1 MIAVDTSAL
10 MAVILAEPE
19 SPACIDALS
28 ANDEI
33 LISAATLAEAH
44 IVADRRNVG
53 HLMRSMIAGL
63 PIATVPCSAETAMRV
78 AEIYSR
84 WGKGRHPA
92 RLGLIDCFSYDV
104 ATEHQCPLLF
114 VGADFARTDI
124 VSALAL

>member
-1 MIAVDTSAL
+1 

-19 SPACIDALS
+19 GPACIDALS
-28 ANDEI
+28 ANGEI
-33 LISAATLAEAH
+33 LISAAALAEAQV
-44 IVADRRNVG
+44 VADRRNVG

-92 RLGLIDCFSYDV
+92 RLGLIDCFSYDF

-114 VGADFARTDI
+114 VGEGFARTD
-124 VSALAL
+124 LADARTP